1 MSLYWSRQWSLV
13 WGFVQDFF
21 CISFVWLCSQREV
34 SQTKLMQ
41 TKSRTKLYTRLHWL
55 EWLGFRLN
63 KTIVIKP
70 PKDIWPNDCQ
80 KLYFPS
86 YHTAAVLCCCAKL
99 AFQKNNGEIAEATV
113 GRTRLMIGTTR
124 CKNEHYAFMKTLKL
138 SVKNTKRW
146 LTTDLC
152 DKHIFLGIWNITH
165 TYI

>member
-1 MSLYWSRQWSLV
+1 MSCLKQAFCFLFGFKLVASCNLIPGSETDLSFKIHKVGLKPSLFSQWSLIRS
-13 WGFVQDFF
+13 FVRDFF

-80 KLYFPS
+80 KTLLPLLS
-86 YHTAAVLCCCAKL
+86 YCCCSL
-99 AFQKNNGEIAEATV
+99 
-113 GRTRLMIGTTR
+113 LL
-124 CKNEHYAFMKTLKL
+124 CKTCL
-138 SVKNTKRW
+138 SKE
-146 LTTDLC
+146 
-152 DKHIFLGIWNITH
+152 
-165 TYI
+165 